1 MVAPPSEVSATHVML
16 PSLLG
21 KRKSEEY
28 QQISAIE
35 LTTRLNLPLQ
45 NTFYDGTDRG
55 LNLSA

>member
-1 MVAPPSEVSATHVML
+1 MLAPPSELPATHVML

-28 QQISAIE
+28 KQYLAIE
-35 LTTRLNLPLQ
+35 QTTRVSLPLQ
-45 NTFYDGTDRG
+45 NTVYDGTDRG